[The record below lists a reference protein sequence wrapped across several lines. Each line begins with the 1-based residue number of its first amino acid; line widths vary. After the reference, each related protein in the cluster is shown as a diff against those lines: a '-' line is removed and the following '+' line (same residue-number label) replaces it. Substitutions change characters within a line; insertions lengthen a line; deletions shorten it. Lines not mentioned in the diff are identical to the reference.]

1 MFTLARKRAI
11 LTQFDFGIFCEQNVL
26 SLNVSVDH
34 MMGVEMGKTLEDKYV
49 HTHTKKKHS
58 IESDDPI
65 PANMFSYMNWGQLYH
80 GYVVSWNINL
90 HPISSSKEQQ

>member
-1 MFTLARKRAI
+1 MASCVKTNTCFASKPNMFTLARKRAI

-49 HTHTKKKHS
+49 HTHKKK
-58 IESDDPI
+58 
-65 PANMFSYMNWGQLYH
+65 A
-80 GYVVSWNINL
+80 L
-90 HPISSSKEQQ
+90 H